1 MEPVPFEFCSHH
13 ISVSLILESSLL
25 LCSMLLGK
33 YFRFRTLRNVYR
45 NHRGGLSSR
54 RRHSR
59 SSKRLMKFW
68 MVFPRATSPSIIHFQ
83 LKQLTIL
90 ENDSRYCIL
99 PDRPFPFIYENING
113 IEKAIKEYEG
123 VEKVTIDLKYISNVY
138 KIIAHVYGI
147 DESNK
152 AVIIK
157 FLKSKLKSQLIP
169 AENIIFHN

>member
-1 MEPVPFEFCSHH
+1 MVK
-13 ISVSLILESSLL
+13 V
-25 LCSMLLGK
+25 
-33 YFRFRTLRNVYR
+33 V
-45 NHRGGLSSR
+45 
-54 RRHSR
+54 
-59 SSKRLMKFW
+59 SSKQAILVIFW
-68 MVFPRATSPSIIHFQ
+68 S
-83 LKQLTIL
+83 KGELTIL